1 MPSEITPDVARF
13 NRWAKSYDQSLM
25 QRWYF
30 GAVHSAMVDRLCAD
44 RSASLPGCVLDVGCG
59 TGRLLRAVGQRW
71 SQVKLIGV
79 DPAENM
85 VAEAKR
91 LTPTADIRVAP
102 AESIP
107 FSDASVDL
115 ALTSL
120 SFHHWRDQQRGIKEI
135 ARVLRSGGRFCLAD
149 HTVPAWLAMHEAPR
163 PLNEIKGLMSEAGLT
178 VLEHKRM
185 WSRFVVIV
193 IARKG
198 PATEA
203 QSQRAA

>member
-1 MPSEITPDVARF
+1 MPFETQPDVARF
-13 NRWAKSYDQSLM
+13 NRWAKNYDQSLR
-25 QRWYF
+25 QRLYF
-30 GAVHSAMVDRLCAD
+30 GPVHSAMLDRLSAD
-44 RSASLPGCVLDVGCG
+44 RFASPPAYVLDVGCG
-59 TGRLLRAVGQRW
+59 TGRLLRAAGQRW
-71 SQVKLIGV
+71 PNAKLVGV

-91 LTPTADIRVAP
+91 LTPAADIRIAP
-102 AESIP
+102 AESLP
-107 FSDASVDL
+107 FSDSAVDL
-115 ALTSL
+115 AMTSL

-135 ARVLRSGGRFCLAD
+135 VRVLRAGGRLCLAD
-149 HTVPAWLAMHEAPR
+149 HTVPAWIALHEAHR
-163 PLNEIKGLMSEAGLT
+163 PLAEIKALMSEAGLM

-198 PATEA
+198 PTAEA